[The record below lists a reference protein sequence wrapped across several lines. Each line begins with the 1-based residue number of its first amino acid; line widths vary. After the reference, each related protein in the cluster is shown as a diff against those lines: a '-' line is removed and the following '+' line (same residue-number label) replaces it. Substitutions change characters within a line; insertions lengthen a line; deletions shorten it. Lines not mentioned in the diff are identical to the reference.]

1 MRVLIAE
8 DDVASRLLLTANL
21 RQWGY
26 EVVVATNGDEAL
38 QQLLQPDPPPL
49 AVLDWMMPLL
59 DGVEVCRRVR
69 ANPALRSLYL
79 ILLTAKDTEDSVV
92 EGLDAGANDYV
103 VKPFKRRE
111 LQARIQVGVRVLELQ
126 TELERHV
133 AELQTALR
141 QVKEL
146 QGLLPICSYCKRVRD
161 DHDYWEQIDTY
172 VAQHSRAE
180 FSHGICPE
188 CYEKVVKPELERFVT
203 EHGNS
208 DPSPA
213 P

>member
-1 MRVLIAE
+1 MHVLIAE

-26 EVVVATNGDEAL
+26 EVIAATNGQEAL
-38 QQLLQPDPPPL
+38 EVLERPDPPML

-69 ANPALRSLYL
+69 ANPALKSTYL
-79 ILLTAKDTEDSVV
+79 ILLTAKDTEESVV

-111 LQARIQVGVRVLELQ
+111 LQARIQVGTRVVQLQSELV
-126 TELERHV
+126 RHV
-133 AELQTALR
+133 AQLETALR

-172 VAQHSRAE
+172 VAEHSKAE
-180 FSHGICPE
+180 FSHGICPD
-188 CYEKVVKPELERFVT
+188 CYEKVVKPELERFL
-203 EHGNS
+203 EQGNEGEK
-208 DPSPA
+208 PTA

>member
-26 EVVVATNGDEAL
+26 EVVVATNGEEAL

-126 TELERHV
+126 AELVRHV
-133 AELQTALR
+133 AELQAALK

-180 FSHGICPE
+180 FSHGICPD
-188 CYEKVVKPELERFVT
+188 CYEKVVKPELDRFID
-203 EHGNS
+203 EHGKS